1 MATAATASSRR
12 LVFRAPRV
20 VEVEDVPMP
29 QPGPGQALVRCE
41 WGLISTG
48 TEMTAYTGDFPQPV
62 SAWAAYVRYPFRPGY
77 SLVGTVEATG
87 PGCALEP
94 GQRIVSEATHASHF
108 LVDAPA
114 GAPAA
119 GAAGRHPTANGIV
132 CPDGVDPADATF
144 HTLGR
149 IVVNGLR
156 LSRVQFG
163 ECAAVVGC
171 GLLGQL
177 AIRIL
182 RLAGALPVVAVDLA
196 PARLDQARHSGADEL
211 LQPGS
216 GDSARQLEDRNG
228 GRLADVVIDVTGAPA
243 SFPLAT
249 RLARDLGRVVVL
261 GSPRGPVTVDLHDDV
276 HTRGLQVIGAHAS
289 TTPRAETPHT
299 PWTMRRNTEYCL
311 TLIRAGRLQVRDLVS
326 HRFPL
331 SRAAEAYAMLDQDR
345 TQAMGVLLELGA

>member
-1 MATAATASSRR
+1 MSTAARQ
-12 LVFRAPRV
+12 LVFHGPRH
-20 VEVEDVPMP
+20 VEVQAVPMP
-29 QPGPGQALVRCE
+29 QPGPGQALVRGE
-41 WGLISTG
+41 WSLISTG

-77 SLVGTVEATG
+77 GAVGTVEAVG

-94 GQRIVSEATHASHF
+94 GQRIVSEAAHASHF

-114 GAPAA
+114 APGPVGAS
-119 GAAGRHPTANGIV
+119 GRHPTANGLV
-132 CPDGVDPADATF
+132 APPGVDPADATF

-182 RLAGALPVVAVDLA
+182 CLAGALPVVAVDLA
-196 PARLDQARHSGADEL
+196 PARLEHARRSGADEL

-216 GDSARQLEDRNG
+216 GDAARQLAERNG
-228 GRLADVVIDVTGAPA
+228 GRLADVVLDVTGAPG

-311 TLIRAGRLQVRDLVS
+311 TLLRNGRLRVHDLVS
-326 HRFPL
+326 HRFAL
-331 SRAAEAYAMLDQDR
+331 SGAAEAYALLDRDR
-345 TQAMGVLLELGA
+345 AETMGVLLELGA

>member
-1 MATAATASSRR
+1 
-12 LVFRAPRV
+12 
-20 VEVEDVPMP
+20 
-29 QPGPGQALVRCE
+29 
-41 WGLISTG
+41 
-48 TEMTAYTGDFPQPV
+48 
-62 SAWAAYVRYPFRPGY
+62 
-77 SLVGTVEATG
+77 VGTVETVG
-87 PGCALEP
+87 PDCALSP
-94 GQRIVSEATHASHF
+94 GQRIVAEAAHASHF
-108 LVDAPA
+108 LVT
-114 GAPAA
+114 AA
-119 GAAGRHPTANGIV
+119 GAAGPAGRHPAATGLA
-132 CPDGVDPADATF
+132 CPEGVEPSDATF

-177 AIRIL
+177 AIRLL

-196 PARLDQARHSGADEL
+196 APRLEQARRSGADEVL
-211 LQPGS
+211 AAGA
-216 GDSARQLEDRNG
+216 GDVARELAERNG
-228 GRLADVVIDVTGAPA
+228 GRLADVVIDVTGAPG

-299 PWTMRRNTEYCL
+299 PWTMRRNTEYFL
-311 TLIRAGRLQVRDLVS
+311 TLIRMGRLRVSDLVS

-331 SRAAEAYAMLDQDR
+331 SRAAEAYGMLDRDR
-345 TQAMGVLLELGA
+345 TEAMGVLLDLGA